1 MAVLNHSESGGNCL
15 QSIQPSRTGSVNLT
29 TVSVPAVRMLM
40 RTLPTFSTV
49 RRRQHFGLGPA
60 AIGLLSS
67 PPRRPTSYVMLRT
80 PLALNAA
87 SYSAVMPPLQI
98 YSSHRR
104 PWNSSLSF
112 LFLLFH
118 SSSPSSSSSGLFVP
132 LRVPRSSRV
141 GFDILVV
148 RRTLRPF
155 FNFFAV
161 IVERHSISNWAAF
174 WPWSNDNNPDRNVA
188 PSEQSS

>member
-1 MAVLNHSESGGNCL
+1 
-15 QSIQPSRTGSVNLT
+15 
-29 TVSVPAVRMLM
+29 M

-67 PPRRPTSYVMLRT
+67 PPRRPTSYVMHRT

-118 SSSPSSSSSGLFVP
+118 SSSPSSSSSGIFVP

-161 IVERHSISNWAAF
+161 IGRPFGRGAMTTTTPIAMWLHPIKAAKFLARHPAF
-174 WPWSNDNNPDRNVA
+174 SDFP
-188 PSEQSS
+188 PSLPSSSSSCASLRH